1 MKISFNKSTLRCG
14 LTLLMGLFFLAFGL
28 MKVPG
33 LLSGDPMLT
42 DMVKG
47 IFPFS
52 DMIVLLLAWGV
63 TLTEVV
69 GGALVLAK
77 KWAPKM
83 LVKLSLVGFF
93 VITLVGTVGIHLPT
107 MNWGGLGMHV
117 AILVIL
123 GWLLYDGCKK

>member
-1 MKISFNKSTLRCG
+1 MKAGFNKCTLRCG
-14 LTLLMGLFFLAFGL
+14 LTLLMGLFFFAFGL

-33 LLSGDPMLT
+33 MLSGDPMLT

-47 IFPFS
+47 IFPFP

-93 VITLVGTVGIHLPT
+93 VITLVGTVGIHIPA
-107 MNWGGLGMHV
+107 MNMGAIGMHV
-117 AILVIL
+117 AILAIL
-123 GWLLYDGCKK
+123 GWLLYGCCKK